1 MNELII
7 LYDIKTQKIIM
18 LVKYFDYLINFR
30 YNGEAQKRLYFHSLF
45 LNPKVYFWVLL
56 LQNGLLQNEYM
67 SYNARIYNII
77 LVLLYVTLL
86 LENKRINVL
95 AKKYIFM
102 QKIEKIFTLFLN
114 YILFICK
121 LILLLFDNF
130 FKMVI
135 MRKKEEPFCKL
146 YYIIYII
153 FELIK
158 MILGI

>member
-1 MNELII
+1 M
-7 LYDIKTQKIIM
+7 
-18 LVKYFDYLINFR
+18 
-30 YNGEAQKRLYFHSLF
+30 
-45 LNPKVYFWVLL
+45 